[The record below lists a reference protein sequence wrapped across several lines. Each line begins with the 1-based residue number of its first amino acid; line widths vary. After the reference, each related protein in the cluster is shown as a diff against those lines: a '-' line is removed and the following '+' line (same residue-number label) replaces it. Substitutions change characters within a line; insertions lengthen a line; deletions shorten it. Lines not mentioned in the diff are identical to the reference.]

1 MVNEILTERRGAVLW
16 ITFNR
21 PEARNAMTLAM
32 YGRLH
37 GLCGEIEADAELR
50 AVVLVGAGGQAFVS
64 GTDIAEFEAFE
75 SGDDA
80 LRYES
85 LMDEVFS
92 ALENLRI
99 PTIAA
104 LRGACTGGGAGIAAV
119 CDLRIAA
126 PSLRFGYPVARTLG
140 NCLSVRNYARVVA
153 LAGEAAVKQL
163 VYSAELID
171 ARRAYELGVVQEV
184 VSDEPALE
192 PRVDA
197 LAAQIAAN
205 APLTIAATKEALR
218 RLRDQGRTAP
228 DRDLILSCYLS
239 DDFREGRRAFFEKR
253 PARWT
258 GH

>member
-1 MVNEILTERRGAVLW
+1 LVNEILTERRGAVLW

-104 LRGACTGGGAGIAAV
+104 LRGACTGGGAGH
-119 CDLRIAA
+119 R
-126 PSLRFGYPVARTLG
+126 G
-140 NCLSVRNYARVVA
+140 
-153 LAGEAAVKQL
+153 
-163 VYSAELID
+163 
-171 ARRAYELGVVQEV
+171 
-184 VSDEPALE
+184 
-192 PRVDA
+192 
-197 LAAQIAAN
+197 
-205 APLTIAATKEALR
+205 
-218 RLRDQGRTAP
+218 RLRSADRRPVITLRVPGGADAWKLPLRSQLRTRGRA
-228 DRDLILSCYLS
+228 
-239 DDFREGRRAFFEKR
+239 GR
-253 PARWT
+253 
-258 GH
+258 